1 MRPISLSGDERIM
14 GKTAL
19 IICGAVGQ
27 EVLDI
32 VKKHAWDAAV
42 LGISSMYHMHP
53 EQIPAAVEKRLLEI
67 RQQYERVIVVYGDC
81 GTMGMLE
88 ETLARH
94 RIEYLGGLNCYEW
107 YSGAAFQQM
116 MDEEPGTFFLT
127 DFLVRAFHGSVIKGL
142 GLDQYPD
149 LKGIYF
155 ANYTR
160 VLYLAQKPTDKLLK
174 RAQDIADY
182 LGLRLEV
189 REMGYGALETRLVE
203 MMESSPTGS

>member
-1 MRPISLSGDERIM
+1 MS
-14 GKTAL
+14 KTAL
-19 IICGAVGQ
+19 IICGAVGH
-27 EVLDI
+27 EVMAI
-32 VKKHAWDAAV
+32 VKKHGWEADV

-53 EQIPAAVEKRLLEI
+53 EDIPNAVEKRLLEI

-81 GTMGMLE
+81 GTMGMLD
-88 ETLARH
+88 ETLARYG
-94 RIEYLGGLNCYEW
+94 IEHLGGLHCYEW
-107 YSGAAFQQM
+107 YSGAAFYEW

-127 DFLVRAFHGSVIKGL
+127 DFLVRAFYGSVIKGL
-142 GLDQYPD
+142 GLDRYPD
-149 LKGIYF
+149 LKEVYF

-189 REMGYGALETRLVE
+189 REVGYGALETRLVE
-203 MMESSPTGS
+203 MMK